1 MRRFELSRRSDAG
14 QPATFMPGIREVVIC
29 ALVLMLLVVPLSPA
43 LSVLAADPL
52 VLDGTESSWA
62 KPELELAYSYGLTY
76 PTVMSNFTKPIT
88 REEFCVIVVKLYEK
102 LTGKTAAAGMS
113 PFTDTTNPE
122 IVKAY
127 NLGVVK
133 GTGAGKFSPAL
144 SITRQ
149 EIATMIYRAL
159 GKAVYPLAAVNQT
172 NFPFADKAKV
182 ASWALAAM
190 QFAYQNGIMKGVSA
204 TTIDPLSNT
213 TREQGVVLIKRTY
226 EAFKGAPDVRATLV
240 LPTAR
245 AITLTEKAKY
255 LASPWHGLLNQPI
268 YDSRLALYAATGS
281 DKPKSKP
288 TDKLQI
294 ASAST
299 YSQADD
305 AALIESAGNR
315 VRYFAYALTRAT
327 PAKVVW
333 QVSRVPFVEFAQNW
347 ENPVGLVASGQVAG
361 TAGEFSI
368 DFGAFASKL
377 STSVPLVK
385 KASPMVTFPVLTA
398 AKTQQT
404 LYVRAVPVDASGH
417 CIGDPGEGIR
427 VLYGS
432 RLSIP
437 PSASTP
443 NVVSS
448 TFQIWTPRRDL
459 EPDTKPEFPNTLEHL
474 SEVGTNA
481 EGTNAHWFQFRN
493 ADASVTS
500 VVFQVAAKPFS
511 DTESWDA
518 PAGLVYSKAYTTLP
532 ISVNASFP
540 NAVPITFSQF
550 GPAASTLKP
559 GDAVPYYLR
568 VVGLTAS
575 TRPGVTTA
583 FLSETVKVN
592 YYKQQTVTIY
602 QWKTVSVPA
611 HTPTIQVVHYQPVQ
625 WEDPNWAHYYTV
637 YRYPKWNELTFNVTN
652 GSSTLYTYWYYFWKD
667 HTMTPDR
674 YEKEILWKW
683 LVPGSKLQVW
693 DKQED
698 KSWWEDLWDGIVSFF
713 KSIVDV
719 VAKVVNWAST
729 AFAAIKGGIVAF
741 IAQHFP
747 GIPDNWRGYLQTAL
761 AMLADYGLASLG
773 IPPTLPNFDQL
784 SSQGLDYLAKEGLAA
799 AGVPADAVTDELL
812 STAKSA
818 IKDKLAD
825 ATNSASPNPLNA
837 PFLHADPAK
846 LYQPAYID
854 VKVTNTYTDKPS
866 LAGYLNVD
874 AGWNWNTDPAVTT
887 TTWAELPLDQQY
899 AEGIEYWEH
908 FFNGLRKG
916 CSYYPVKYCIYE
928 PMRDIAIPSLKPG
941 ESTTVRV
948 YLKEYVDKPYPFA
961 PQGESV
967 TWDDFTNL
975 YWGNTGKAEFTV
987 WTSGFNLPTIT
998 PATSF
1003 DPATNTIYTYKYDG
1017 GPMAETFQTVPK
1029 DPYK

>member
-1 MRRFELSRRSDAG
+1 MRRVELPRNGDSGCPGMSR
-14 QPATFMPGIREVVIC
+14 PGFRELIIC
-29 ALVLMLLVVPLSPA
+29 ALVVVLLVVPLNPVLTA
-43 LSVLAADPL
+43 LAADPL

-76 PTVMSNFTKPIT
+76 PTVMSTFTKPIT

-102 LTGKTAAAGMS
+102 LTGKTAQAGTS
-113 PFTDTTNPE
+113 PFSDTTNPE
-122 IVKAY
+122 IIKAY
-127 NLGVVK
+127 NLGVVQ

-159 GKAVYPLAAVNQT
+159 GKAVYPLKAVSQT
-172 NFPFADKAKV
+172 DFPFADKTKV
-182 ASWALAAM
+182 ATWALEAM
-190 QFAYQNGIMKGVSA
+190 QFAYQNAIMKGVSA
-204 TTIDPLSNT
+204 TTIDPLSKT

-240 LPTAR
+240 LPTGR
-245 AITLTEKAKY
+245 LITPTEKAKY
-255 LASPWHGLLNQPI
+255 LASDWHGLLNAPF
-268 YDSRLALYAATGS
+268 YDSRLTLYAATGS

-294 ASAST
+294 VSAST
-299 YSQADD
+299 YSKADN

-315 VRYFAYALTRAT
+315 VRYFAYALTRAA

-333 QVSRVPFVEFAQNW
+333 QVSRVPFVGFPTNWQN
-347 ENPVGLVASGQVAG
+347 PIGLIASGQVTG

-377 STSVPLVK
+377 RPSSTLQPLSVPIVRVS
-385 KASPMVTFPVLTA
+385 AT

-404 LYVRAVPVDASGH
+404 LYVRAVPVDASGR

-432 RLSIP
+432 SLSIP
-437 PSASTP
+437 PSAAKP

-448 TFQIWTPRRDL
+448 GFQVWSPRRDL
-459 EPDTKPEFPNTLEHL
+459 EPTIGKEFPNLLEHL
-474 SEVGTNA
+474 SEVSTNA
-481 EGTNAHWFQFRN
+481 EGASAHWFQFRG

-500 VVFQVAAKPFS
+500 VVFQVAARPFS
-511 DTESWDA
+511 NTESWDA

-532 ISVNASFP
+532 ISVLGSYP

-550 GPAASTLKP
+550 GPAAGTLKP
-559 GDAVPYYLR
+559 GDSVPFYLR
-568 VVGLTAS
+568 VIGLMAS

-583 FLSETVKVN
+583 LLSETLKVN
-592 YYKQQTVTIY
+592 YYKQQKVTIY
-602 QWKTVSVPA
+602 QWKTESVPSY
-611 HTPTIQVVHYQPVQ
+611 TPTIQVVHYQPVQ
-625 WEDPNWAHYYTV
+625 WEDPSWAHYYTV
-637 YRYPKWNELTFNVTN
+637 YRYPRWNELTFNVTN
-652 GSSTLYTYWYYFWKD
+652 GSSTLYTYAYYHLID
-667 HTMTPDR
+667 SSMTTDR

-683 LVPGSKLQVW
+683 LAPGSHLQVW
-693 DKQED
+693 DKEEN
-698 KSWWEDLWDGIVSFF
+698 KSWWDALWDGIVSFF

-719 VAKVVNWAST
+719 LTKVVSWAST
-729 AFAAIKGGIVAF
+729 AFAAIKGGIIAF
-741 IAQHFP
+741 IAKNFP
-747 GIPDNWRGYLQTAL
+747 GIPDSWRGYLEIAL
-761 AMLADYGLASLG
+761 TMLADYGLASLG

-784 SSQGLDYLAKEGLAA
+784 ANGGLDYLAKAGLDA
-799 AGVPADAVTDELL
+799 AGVPASAVTDALL
-812 STAKSA
+812 AAAKTA

-825 ATNSASPNPLNA
+825 ATNSASPNPLDA

-846 LYQPAYID
+846 LYRPAYID
-854 VKVTNTYTDKPS
+854 VKVTNPYPDKPS
-866 LAGYLNVD
+866 LEGYLNID
-874 AGWNWNTDPAVTT
+874 AGWDWKETGITVDT
-887 TTWAELPLDQQY
+887 TTWAEKPLGEQY
-899 AEGIEYWEH
+899 AAGLVYAGH
-908 FFNGLRKG
+908 FFYGLKKG
-916 CSYYPVKYCIYE
+916 YPYYPVKYWIYE

-948 YLKEYVDKPYPFA
+948 YLKEYVGKPYAFA
-961 PQGESV
+961 SQGESV

-975 YWGNTGKAEFTV
+975 YWGNTGKADFTV
-987 WTSGFNLPTIT
+987 WTSGFNLPAIT

-1003 DPATNTIYTYKYDG
+1003 DPATNTIYTYKYSG
-1017 GPMAETFQTVPK
+1017 GPMSETFQTVPK

>member
-1 MRRFELSRRSDAG
+1 MGRFELSRRGDAG
-14 QPATFMPGIREVVIC
+14 QPAMLKPGIREFVVC
-29 ALVLMLLVVPLSPA
+29 ALVLMLLIVPLSPA

-76 PTVMSNFTKPIT
+76 PTVMSTFTKPIT

-102 LTGKTAAAGMS
+102 LTGKTAPAGTS

-122 IVKAY
+122 IIKAY
-127 NLGVVK
+127 NLRVVQ
-133 GTGAGKFSPAL
+133 GTGSGRFSPAL

-159 GKAVYPLAAVNQT
+159 SKAVYPLKAVSQT

-182 ASWALAAM
+182 ATWALEAM
-190 QFAYQNGIMKGVSA
+190 QFAYQNAIMKGVSA

-240 LPTAR
+240 LPTGR
-245 AITLTEKAKY
+245 LIVPTEKAKY
-255 LASPWHGLLNQPI
+255 LASDWHGLLNAPF
-268 YDSRLALYAATGS
+268 YDSRLTLYAATGS

-299 YSQADD
+299 YSKADN

-315 VRYFAYALTRAT
+315 VRYFAYALTRAV

-333 QVSRVPFVEFAQNW
+333 QVARVPFVGFPTNWQN
-347 ENPVGLVASGQVAG
+347 PAGLVASGQVTG

-368 DFGAFASKL
+368 DFGTFASKL
-377 STSVPLVK
+377 SSSGTLQPLSVPIVRVS
-385 KASPMVTFPVLTA
+385 AT

-404 LYVRAVPVDASGH
+404 LYVRAVPVDAGGR

-432 RLSIP
+432 SLSIP
-437 PSASTP
+437 PSASKP
-443 NVVSS
+443 NVVSG
-448 TFQIWTPRRDL
+448 TFQIWTPLRDL
-459 EPDTKPEFPNTLEHL
+459 EPTSGKEFPNTLEHL
-474 SEVGTNA
+474 TTVGTNA
-481 EGTNAHWFQFRN
+481 EGTSAHWFQFRN

-511 DTESWDA
+511 NTESWDA
-518 PAGLVYSKAYTTLP
+518 PTGLVYSKVYATLP
-532 ISVNASFP
+532 ISVLPDFL

-550 GPAASTLKP
+550 AVAASTLKA
-559 GDAVPYYLR
+559 GDSVPYYLR
-568 VVGLTAS
+568 VVGLKTP
-575 TRPGVTTA
+575 TIPGTTSA
-583 FLSETVKVN
+583 IISETITVN
-592 YYKQQTVTIY
+592 WYKQQTVTIY
-602 QWKTVSVPA
+602 QWKTVSVSSY
-611 HTPTIQVVHYQPVQ
+611 TPTIQVVHYQPVQ

-652 GSSTLYTYWYYFWKD
+652 GSSTLYTYWYYFWQD
-667 HTMTPDR
+667 PSMTPDR

-683 LVPGSKLQVW
+683 LAPGSKLQVW
-693 DKQED
+693 DKQEN
-698 KSWWEDLWDGIVSFF
+698 KSWWGELWDGIVSFF
-713 KSIVDV
+713 KTIIDV

-729 AFAAIKGGIVAF
+729 SFAKLKAGIISF
-741 IAQHFP
+741 IAANFP
-747 GIPDNWRGYLQTAL
+747 LIPDDLRGYLQVAL
-761 AMLADYGLASLG
+761 TMLVDSGLASLG
-773 IPPTLPNFDQL
+773 IPPSLPNFDQL
-784 SSQGLDYLAKEGLAA
+784 ANGGLDYLAKEGLAA
-799 AGVPADAVTDELL
+799 AGVEADAITDAVL
-812 STAKSA
+812 SQAKSV
-818 IKDKLAD
+818 IKAKLAD
-825 ATNSASPNPLNA
+825 STNSASPNPLNA
-837 PFLHADPAK
+837 PFLHPDSAK

-854 VKVTNTYTDKPS
+854 VKVSNTYTDKPS

-874 AGWNWNTDPAVTT
+874 TGWNWNTDPAVTT

-899 AEGIEYWEH
+899 AAGLQYWGH

-916 CSYYPVKYCIYE
+916 YPYYPVKYCIYE
-928 PMRDIAIPSLKPG
+928 PMRDIALPSLKPG
-941 ESTTVRV
+941 ESTTVRI
-948 YLKEYVDKPYPFA
+948 YLKEYVGKPYSFA

-975 YWGNTGKAEFTV
+975 YWGNTGKADFTV
-987 WTSGFNLPTIT
+987 WTSGFNLPAIT

-1003 DPATNTIYTYKYDG
+1003 DPATNTIYTYKYSG
-1017 GPMAETFQTVPK
+1017 GPMSETFQTVPK